1 MRSHV
6 SGNTV
11 FNSLLDK
18 YPDIRFELYPTE
30 KTKKVYLTGFI
41 VPFTMRGTGV
51 GTAFMEDLVKLAD
64 QDGWTITL
72 TPSSSYGGNVN
83 RLKDFY
89 KRFGFVFNKGS
100 NRDFSHKEDMY
111 RSPKNLN
118 EGIEMLNEY
127 IRKRGDKWVVI
138 SKKGK
143 TLGTHDS
150 HESALRQLRAIEA
163 HKHMGEARS
172 SDYLSW
178 KRKNVT
184 IRGVREVGEENDAGA
199 MLGRGLYTAFLS
211 NKELARKYGKVYF
224 VLGAIPKNPKVF
236 NTLNDWEIWFYNT
249 LVYKYS
255 KEKGNE
261 YPDKRD
267 FYANT
272 TIEDEMQK
280 LGYDGIV
287 IKGREMVNFKPEDN
301 IKYFSTD
308 DELENYYNIVVNK
321 PLEENDSLLNEK
333 LADVDD
339 DVDMLYDMYFRES
352 VDEVK
357 RTGII
362 NAKVFK
368 QLETDTSILKNEKCI
383 KAHEIN
389 PCKLL
394 VNKSSNH
401 YDPVNSIISI
411 GISLNAANYI
421 ISNFMGDIQKAIA
434 YQDEDQR
441 SSLSREFTEERIK
454 GSIHHE
460 LAHWLDDTFNNQHI
474 KKRID
479 KNLAGE
485 VLPYNTVTVNAH
497 YMEIQGQIHNI
508 KQLHNKY
515 KDIWDDLTFEGM
527 INLSPPLT
535 HVYKTLPYT
544 NKVNWVKNLKL
555 RMFREGLLGKK
566 MFN

>member
-1 MRSHV
+1 MLHQ
-6 SGNTV
+6 V
-11 FNSLLDK
+11 FG
-18 YPDIRFELYPTE
+18 IHH
-30 KTKKVYLTGFI
+30 
-41 VPFTMRGTGV
+41 
-51 GTAFMEDLVKLAD
+51 
-64 QDGWTITL
+64 
-72 TPSSSYGGNVN
+72 
-83 RLKDFY
+83 
-89 KRFGFVFNKGS
+89 
-100 NRDFSHKEDMY
+100 FS
-111 RSPKNLN
+111 
-118 EGIEMLNEY
+118 
-127 IRKRGDKWVVI
+127 
-138 SKKGK
+138 
-143 TLGTHDS
+143 
-150 HESALRQLRAIEA
+150 
-163 HKHMGEARS
+163 AR
-172 SDYLSW
+172 
-178 KRKNVT
+178 
-184 IRGVREVGEENDAGA
+184 
-199 MLGRGLYTAFLS
+199 
-211 NKELARKYGKVYF
+211 
-224 VLGAIPKNPKVF
+224 
-236 NTLNDWEIWFYNT
+236 
-249 LVYKYS
+249 
-255 KEKGNE
+255 
-261 YPDKRD
+261 
-267 FYANT
+267 
-272 TIEDEMQK
+272 
-280 LGYDGIV
+280 
-287 IKGREMVNFKPEDN
+287 
-301 IKYFSTD
+301 
-308 DELENYYNIVVNK
+308 
-321 PLEENDSLLNEK
+321 
-333 LADVDD
+333 
-339 DVDMLYDMYFRES
+339 S